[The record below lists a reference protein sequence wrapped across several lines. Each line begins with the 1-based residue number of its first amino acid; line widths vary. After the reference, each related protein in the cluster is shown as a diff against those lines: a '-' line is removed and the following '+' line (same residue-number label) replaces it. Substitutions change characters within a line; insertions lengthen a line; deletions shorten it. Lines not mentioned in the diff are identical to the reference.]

1 MLFIH
6 KIPPHFLSMTAI
18 LHDIVVAGLI
28 WYLAFLLRFNFE
40 MPAQF
45 QGTVVGSL
53 PAVVGVEAVC
63 FFVFG
68 LYRGLWRFA
77 SLPDL
82 KRIIR
87 AVVVAALVIAFAS
100 LLLQPLIVIPRSV
113 LILNPLLLVLAMG
126 GSRFA
131 YRAWKE
137 RRMFNLT
144 AKEGK
149 PLIIIGVEDMA
160 LSLIRELNKSS
171 EWQVVAIIDPQS
183 KLIGRELQHTRV
195 EGSLDDLPILAS
207 RYQSSHCMVAMPN
220 APHQVRR
227 QIVEVAQKINGMEV
241 LTMPATVDLISGR
254 VSITQIRKIEVED
267 LLGRDV
273 VNLDTQGLSQL
284 ITNRAVMVTGAGG
297 SIGSELCRQ
306 VLAYR
311 PSKLICLDISEFALY
326 QIQQEFERTHNEI
339 TILHVVADIKNSK
352 RIQQLLAT
360 HQPKVVLH
368 AAAYKHVPMMENQ
381 NVSEALINN
390 AFGTY
395 QLASAC
401 LHAQVEKFVLISTDK
416 AVNPTNVMGASKRL
430 AELICQSLQPKKQT
444 KKAAQTQFITVRF
457 GNVLGS
463 SGSVIPKFREQI
475 ANGGPITITHPD
487 ITRYFMSIPE
497 AAQLV
502 LQAGAMGNG
511 GEIFVLDM
519 GESVK
524 ILDLAKDMI
533 KLSGLEEDDIKI
545 EFTGLRPGEKLYEEL
560 LADDENTLPTLHE
573 KLRIAQARSVHYTW
587 LDKLLSWL
595 ETVPDLTELQI
606 KAQIG
611 EWVEEYQPES
621 DGVKLTAII
630 TQMGSQ
636 TIH

>member
-1 MLFIH
+1 MPMVKLNTRLI
-6 KIPPHFLSMTAI
+6 LAI
-18 LHDIVVAGLI
+18 FHDILVAFFAV
-28 WYLAFLLRFNFE
+28 YLSYLLRFNFE
-40 MPAQF
+40 IPHAF
-45 QGTVVGSL
+45 LKSGLTISPIFVGTEL
-53 PAVVGVEAVC
+53 IA

-68 LYRGLWRFA
+68 LYKGIWRFA
-77 SLPDL
+77 SLHDL
-82 KRIIR
+82 IRILKAISVSAALIV
-87 AVVVAALVIAFAS
+87 AVVFMF
-100 LLLQPLIVIPRSV
+100 QPSGIIPRSV
-113 LILNPLLLVLAMG
+113 FILNPILLLLLMA
-126 GSRFA
+126 GSRFL
-131 YRAWKE
+131 YRVWKE
-137 RRMFNLT
+137 YRLYGGTLKLGRPVIVLGSGEAAIALLKELDRSAEWCVVGLLDDDRTLTGRMIQGTKILGSVNELGDI
-144 AKEGK
+144 AKR
-149 PLIIIGVEDMA
+149 LDV
-160 LSLIRELNKSS
+160 SH
-171 EWQVVAIIDPQS
+171 AIIAMPS
-183 KLIGRELQHTRV
+183 VGHTR
-195 EGSLDDLPILAS
+195 
-207 RYQSSHCMVAMPN
+207 RKN
-220 APHQVRR
+220 AVQ
-227 QIVEVAQKINGMEV
+227 AATNAGLNV
-241 LTMPATVDLISGR
+241 LTVPAFGDLISGK
-254 VSITQIRKIEVED
+254 VSISEIRKIEVED
-267 LLGRDV
+267 LLGRDA

-311 PSKLICLDISEFALY
+311 PSKLICLDISEYALY
-326 QIQQEFERTHNEI
+326 QIQQEFERTHNDI
-339 TILHVVADIKNSK
+339 AVLYVVADIKNSK

-401 LHAQVEKFVLISTDK
+401 LNAQVEKFVLISTDK

-444 KKAAQTQFITVRF
+444 KKAPQTQFITVRF

-533 KLSGLEEDDIKI
+533 KLSGLEEDDIRI

-587 LDKLLSWL
+587 LDKLLTWL

>member
-1 MLFIH
+1 MKQILNINTRLIFSIIH
-6 KIPPHFLSMTAI
+6 DFVMALLA
-18 LHDIVVAGLI
+18 L
-28 WYLAFLLRFNFE
+28 YLAYLFRFNFLIPSSFVTSGLNIA
-40 MPAQF
+40 PAII
-45 QGTVVGSL
+45 GIELS
-53 PAVVGVEAVC
+53 C
-63 FFVFG
+63 FFAFG
-68 LYRGLWRFA
+68 LYKGIWRFA
-77 SLPDL
+77 GLPDL
-82 KRIIR
+82 IRIFK
-87 AVVVAALVIAFAS
+87 AVSTSAF
-100 LLLQPLIVIPRSV
+100 LIVAIIFMFKPTGVVPRSV
-113 LILNPLLLVLAMG
+113 LILNPILLLVLMA
-126 GSRFA
+126 GSRFF
-131 YRAWKE
+131 YRVWKE
-137 RRMFNLT
+137 HKLYGHSLNIGEPVLILG
-144 AKEGK
+144 AGDAAVALLKELGRSR
-149 PLIIIGVEDMA
+149 DW
-160 LSLIRELNKSS
+160 R
-171 EWQVVAIIDPQS
+171 VVG
-183 KLIGRELQHTRV
+183 L
-195 EGSLDDLPILAS
+195 LDDDPSLKGRLVLGAKVLGVLNDLPEIANKLEV
-207 RYQSSHCMVAMPN
+207 SHVIVALPS
-220 APHQVRR
+220 AKHQVRKH
-227 QIVEVAQKINGMEV
+227 VVSMATNANLNV
-241 LTMPATVDLISGR
+241 LTVPAFDDLISGK
-254 VSITQIRKIEVED
+254 VSVSQIRKVDVED

-284 ITNRAVMVTGAGG
+284 LTNRVVMVTGAGG

-306 VLAYR
+306 VLAYH
-311 PSKLICLDISEFALY
+311 PNKLICLDISEFALY
-326 QIQQEFERTHNEI
+326 QIQQEFERLRANI
-339 TILHVVADIKNSK
+339 PVLYVVADIKNSK
-352 RIQQLLAT
+352 RVQQLLST

-401 LHAQVEKFVLISTDK
+401 LQAQVEKFVLISTDK

-430 AELICQSLQPKKQT
+430 AELICQSLQPKKPS
-444 KKAAQTQFITVRF
+444 KKFPQTQFITVRF

-524 ILDLAKDMI
+524 IVDLAKDMI
-533 KLSGLEEDDIKI
+533 KLSGLDEDEIKI

-573 KLRIAQARSVHYTW
+573 KLRIAQARSVHPTW
-587 LDKLLSWL
+587 LDKLLTWL
-595 ETVPDLTELQI
+595 ETVPDQTELQI